1 MNKRQKSKP
10 FAMNQAED
18 ANDLDPIDL
27 LITDFE
33 KFNDVERSFNQIMDI
48 ENEAEKVKL
57 LIDFSR
63 FLSSNG
69 FFMESKVFIS
79 LMQSH

>member
-1 MNKRQKSKP
+1 M
-10 FAMNQAED
+10 ED
-18 ANDLDPIDL
+18 LEADPIEL

-33 KFNDVERSFNQIMDI
+33 KFNDVERTFSQIMDI
-48 ENEAEKVKL
+48 DNEDSKVKL

-69 FFMESKVFIS
+69 YFVESKVFVA
-79 LMQSH
+79 LMQGN